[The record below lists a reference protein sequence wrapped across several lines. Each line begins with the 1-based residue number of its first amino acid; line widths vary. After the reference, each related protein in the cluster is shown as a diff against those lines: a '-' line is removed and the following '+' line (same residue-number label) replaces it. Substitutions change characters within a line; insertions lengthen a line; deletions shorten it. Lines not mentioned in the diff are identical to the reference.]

1 MRPVR
6 VTGVTGTSAVI
17 PLDTYSTSQGSAAYE
32 TAAAGAQM
40 QYTLDDVFNAA
51 ITPVWINLGA
61 VLASAP
67 IAVAIPY
74 GARGV
79 RATGMVPADVLTVSQ
94 QSIS

>member
-6 VTGVTGTSAVI
+6 VTGVTGTSPVI
-17 PLDTYSTSQGSAAYE
+17 PLDVNSIAQGSAAYE

-40 QYTLDDVFNAA
+40 QVTYDDVFNAA

-67 IAVAIPY
+67 IAVVIPN
-74 GARGV
+74 GARGI
-79 RATGMVPADVLTVSQ
+79 RATGMIPADVLTVSQ
-94 QSIS
+94 QSIR

>member
-6 VTGVTGTSAVI
+6 VTGITGTSPVV
-17 PLDTYSTSQGSAAYE
+17 PLDVYATSQGTAAYE

-40 QYTLDDVFNAA
+40 QVTYDDVFNAA

-61 VLASAP
+61 VLASAS

-74 GARGV
+74 GARGI
-79 RATGMVPADVLTVSQ
+79 RATGMISADVLEVSQ
-94 QSIS
+94 QSTV

>member
-6 VTGVTGTSAVI
+6 VTGVTGTSPVV
-17 PLDTYSTSQGSAAYE
+17 PLDVYSINQGSVAYE

-40 QYTLDDVFNAA
+40 QVTYDDVFNAA
-51 ITPVWINLGA
+51 IAPVWINLGA

-67 IAVAIPY
+67 IAVAIPV

-79 RATGMVPADVLTVSQ
+79 RATGMVAADVMTISQ
-94 QSIS
+94 QSIT